1 MDKAVLERDAPTL
14 PSLLEPARDVRE
26 SHHVLD
32 VGITF
37 GLC

>member
-26 SHHVLD
+26 